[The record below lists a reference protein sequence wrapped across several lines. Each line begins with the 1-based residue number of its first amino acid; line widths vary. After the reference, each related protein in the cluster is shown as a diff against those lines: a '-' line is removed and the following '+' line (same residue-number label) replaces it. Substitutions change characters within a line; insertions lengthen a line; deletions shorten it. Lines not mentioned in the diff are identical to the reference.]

1 VRLGGEPIYRRDFNL
16 FKENFSN
23 DCVLVNR
30 LGSSETGS
38 LRMLFLDR
46 DTELQTHLVPVGH
59 AVPDND
65 ILLLDDSGAPVVGD
79 EGEIAVR
86 TRYVSPG
93 YWRRPDLTARSFLH
107 DPVDETERIYRTGDL
122 GRLSEDGCLFHLGR
136 KDFFVKVR
144 GYRVEL
150 EEIEMALLEMPTVK
164 EAVVLALDNS
174 SGHERLVAYVVPK
187 TAFGPAIN
195 EVRQFLAD
203 KLPAY
208 MIPTSFIFL
217 EALPLTDTLKVDRKA
232 LPQPDGL
239 RPEIGVPYE
248 APRNF
253 VEETLVKIWADIL
266 DVDRVGIHDSFF
278 DLGGHSLAA
287 TRIVSRVVKAFPSE
301 LPLKVFFDSPTVAEM
316 AEVIVQNQRENS
328 GHSESLGVLDELES
342 LSDKETKIQ
351 VIQVIRRDQTD

>member
-1 VRLGGEPIYRRDFNL
+1 V
-16 FKENFSN
+16 
-23 DCVLVNR
+23 
-30 LGSSETGS
+30 
-38 LRMLFLDR
+38 
-46 DTELQTHLVPVGH
+46 
-59 AVPDND
+59 A
-65 ILLLDDSGAPVVGD
+65 
-79 EGEIAVR
+79 
-86 TRYVSPG
+86 PG

-107 DPVDETERIYRTGDL
+107 DPADETGRIYRTGDL

-164 EAVVLALDNS
+164 EAVVLALDNN

-328 GHSESLGVLDELES
+328 GHSESLGVW
-342 LSDKETKIQ
+342 TN
-351 VIQVIRRDQTD
+351 